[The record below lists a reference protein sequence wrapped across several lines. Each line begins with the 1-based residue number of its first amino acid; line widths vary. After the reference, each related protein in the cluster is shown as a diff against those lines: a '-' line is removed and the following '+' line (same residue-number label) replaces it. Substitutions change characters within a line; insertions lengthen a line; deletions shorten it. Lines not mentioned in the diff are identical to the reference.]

1 MRTRG
6 LPETRISESGAEAK
20 DVEPTIYRLKVTLRG
35 SRPPIWRRVEV
46 RSDITLARFHD
57 VLQLVMGWTNSH
69 LHQFRRGSTYYGPA
83 NPDLDMEQQ
92 NERRVRLNSVLR
104 KPKDKMVYEY
114 DFGDGWEHDV
124 VLERSTA
131 APTHAPHVRVTG
143 GRGGCPPEDVGGIGG
158 YYTFLATINDPADPE
173 HNDMLEWCG
182 GAFDPEAFDFEDL
195 NKYFRA
201 RARRRR
207 DA

>member
-6 LPETRISESGAEAK
+6 LQETRISETGAEAK
-20 DVEPTIYRLKVTLRG
+20 DVDPTIYRLKVTLRG

-92 NERRVRLNSVLR
+92 NERRVRLNSILR

-173 HNDMLEWCG
+173 HHDMLEWCG

-201 RARRRR
+201 RTRRRR

>member
-6 LPETRISESGAEAK
+6 LPETRISESRAEAK

-173 HNDMLEWCG
+173 HTDMLEWCG
-182 GAFDPEAFDFEDL
+182 GAFDPDAFDFEDL

-201 RARRRR
+201 RTRRRR